1 MTNIFERFS
10 PQQQK
15 KYLLVFAVLT
25 VFFMVVFVFIDAP
38 LVSPS
43 APFGIVSYELAG
55 TETAADAI
63 LRDWDSVMGY
73 AVISLLMDFVFIPT
87 YVITISLGCILAGHS
102 LKEHDWP
109 LVSIDSYLVFAL
121 ITAGVLDI
129 IENTS
134 LLVQIYTL
142 PQTPWPQ
149 IAFYAAIT
157 KFAFIFIALVYA
169 LYGGSVSIL
178 KRLEKK

>member
-1 MTNIFERFS
+1 MTMILERFS

-15 KYLLVFAVLT
+15 KYLLLFAALT
-25 VFFMVVFVFIDAP
+25 VFFMVVFAFIDAP
-38 LVSPS
+38 LVSSS

-55 TETAADAI
+55 TENAAGAI
-63 LRDWDSVMGY
+63 LWDWDSVTNY
-73 AVISLLMDFVFIPT
+73 AVISLLVDFVFIPT
-87 YVITISLGCILAGHS
+87 YVITISLGCILAGRS
-102 LKEHDWP
+102 LNEHGWP
-109 LVSIDSYLVFAL
+109 LASIDRYLVFAL
-121 ITAGVLDI
+121 ITAGILDI

-134 LLVQIYTL
+134 LLIQIFTL

-149 IAFYAAIT
+149 IAFYAAII
-157 KFAFIFIALVYA
+157 KFALIFIALVYA